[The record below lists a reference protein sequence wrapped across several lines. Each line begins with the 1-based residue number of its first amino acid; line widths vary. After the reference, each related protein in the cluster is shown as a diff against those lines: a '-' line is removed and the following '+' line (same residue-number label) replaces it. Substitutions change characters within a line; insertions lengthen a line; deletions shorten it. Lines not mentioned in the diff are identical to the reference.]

1 MKRIL
6 VVDDD
11 QVIRLVIVRILSA
24 LGYQCEAAADG
35 LEAVT
40 RLQDAEFAVVI
51 TDMMMPN
58 MDGMALLAHI
68 KEHYPGTD
76 VLVITG
82 HSNTFIYTN
91 IINAGG
97 SDFILKPF
105 DSDEL
110 EAKLKRIF
118 RERKLIRGLEEEIS
132 ERRETEEKLLAAHRE
147 VAAANLA
154 KDLLINDLYATMD
167 EMLANR
173 DHYTFEHAV
182 RVAEISKLIGQSL
195 GLPQEEL
202 EILER
207 ACLVHDIGKVAIPDD
222 ILLKPGQFDVQD
234 RDIMR
239 YHPRMGADLFTRK
252 HHDSRIAF
260 IILHH
265 HERLDG
271 SGYPDGLTGVD
282 LGILVRIV
290 AVADV
295 YEALVARR
303 PYKKPIAK
311 EAALDILRVEAR
323 LGRVDRIVVTCL
335 EEVLQTWD
343 PLSINREFTADYML
357 ELELFRRKSYFRE
370 PLTGFYNYRYLYF
383 LDDTHVLRRREQ
395 SFEMLL
401 TNFLGLPDFYRRMGQ
416 VLSDQILDEI
426 GQRLHDVVE
435 VFNEQGGGG
444 DVARLFSRSGDYL
457 LYVEVEGGHGRL
469 ELLLSDVA
477 GHLAQAEVEWQI
489 SSQPYSRQFQKG
501 YTLEQALNELFR
513 GVGQGSGVGAGQA
526 RDHGESAP
534 TGEV

>member
-1 MKRIL
+1 MRRIL

-24 LGYQCEAAADG
+24 LGYECEEAADG
-35 LEAVT
+35 LEAVDCL
-40 RLQDAEFAVVI
+40 RHADFSVVI
-51 TDMMMPN
+51 TDMLMPK
-58 MDGMALLAHI
+58 MDGMQLLAHI
-68 KEHYPGTD
+68 KEHHPGVD

-82 HSNTFIYTN
+82 HSDTFIYST

-97 SDFILKPF
+97 SDFIIKPF
-105 DSDEL
+105 DNDEL

-118 RERKLIRGLEEEIS
+118 RERKLIRGLEGEIK
-132 ERRETEEKLLAAHRE
+132 ERRDAEEKLLAAHRE
-147 VAAANLA
+147 VASANQA

-167 EMLANR
+167 EMLASR

-182 RVAEISKLIGQSL
+182 RVAEISKRIGQSL

-222 ILLKPGQFDVQD
+222 ILLKPGQFDAED

-239 YHPRMGADLFTRK
+239 VHPQVGANLFTRK

-260 IILHH
+260 IIRHH

-271 SGYPDGLTGVD
+271 SGYPDGLAGQE

-290 AVADV
+290 SVADV

-303 PYKKPIAK
+303 PYKKPITK
-311 EAALDILRVEAR
+311 GAALDMLRMEAR
-323 LGRVDRIVVTCL
+323 LGRVDRIVVTVL
-335 EEVLQTWD
+335 EEVLQAWD
-343 PLSINREFTADYML
+343 PLTINREITANYVM
-357 ELELFRRKSYFRE
+357 ELELFRRKAYFRE

-383 LDDTHVLRRREQ
+383 LDDTHVLRRRER
-395 SFEMLL
+395 SFDLL
-401 TNFLGLPDFYRRMGQ
+401 ATNFLGLSDFYRRVGQ

-435 VFNEQGGGG
+435 AFNAQGEGLQ
-444 DVARLFSRSGDYL
+444 VARLFSRSGDYL
-457 LYVEVEGGHGRL
+457 LYVECGQGGL
-469 ELLLSDVA
+469 DQLFVDISA
-477 GHLAQAEVEWQI
+477 HLQQAEAEWQI
-489 SSQPYSRQFQKG
+489 SSQPYSRQFSKG
-501 YTLEQALNELFR
+501 CSLEQALTELFR
-513 GVGQGSGVGAGQA
+513 GHGGSA
-526 RDHGESAP
+526 
-534 TGEV
+534 